1 MHDTKVRPQG
11 MPLVSFTV
19 PMHQIQSQDSS
30 ETVEPDAQCEE
41 EAALV
46 EEQRYL
52 EEEDNEEG
60 EYEMESENDL
70 NSQNES
76 EVIMINDDQQ

>member
-1 MHDTKVRPQG
+1 MRRQ
-11 MPLVSFTV
+11 
-19 PMHQIQSQDSS
+19 
-30 ETVEPDAQCEE
+30 
-41 EAALV
+41 
-46 EEQRYL
+46 
-52 EEEDNEEG
+52 G